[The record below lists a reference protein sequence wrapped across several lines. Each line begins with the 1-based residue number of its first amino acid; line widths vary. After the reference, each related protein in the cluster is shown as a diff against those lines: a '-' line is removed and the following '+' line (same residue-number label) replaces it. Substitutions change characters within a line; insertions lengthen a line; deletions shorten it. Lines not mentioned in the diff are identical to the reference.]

1 MNLAPDLARFASPA
15 QDRYLEAVLRLGSCR
30 AAARELGVHNAT
42 VSRCIKAL
50 QDKAA
55 SQGYS
60 PDHDMTHVVP
70 DGFRVKGV
78 SSFSNRHGELT
89 GQWVNSTTDNE
100 SREELVRAAV
110 EGLTGAVEP
119 LPQIT
124 APAFHDEQLLP
135 QIGRAM

>member
-1 MNLAPDLARFASPA
+1 MNLSPDLARFASPA

-30 AAARELGVHNAT
+30 AAARDLGVHNAT

-78 SSFSNRHGELT
+78 SSFYNCHGELT
-89 GQWVNSTTDNE
+89 GQLVNSTTDHE
-100 SREELVRAAV
+100 RREELLSAAV
-110 EGLTGAVEP
+110 DAMTGEEHP
-119 LPQIT
+119 LPT
-124 APAFHDEQLLP
+124 LPAPEFHDRKSTRL
-135 QIGRAM
+135 